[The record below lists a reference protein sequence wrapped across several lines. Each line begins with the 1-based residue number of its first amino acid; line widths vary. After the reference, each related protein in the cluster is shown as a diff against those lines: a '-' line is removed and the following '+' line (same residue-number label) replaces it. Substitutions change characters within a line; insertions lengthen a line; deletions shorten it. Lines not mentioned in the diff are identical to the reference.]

1 MQMRK
6 YASSRF
12 IKLEDLNDGPLQ
24 KTIKDVEEGKFD
36 KPILIFD
43 DGTRLSLNGT
53 NVSTLICAFGT
64 DDSNAWIGQRI
75 ELYAGTVRFNGN
87 DKPAVLVRA
96 LAAPTAAAQNKP
108 QPPFGDTI
116 PF

>member
-53 NVSTLICAFGT
+53 NVSTLIRAFGT
-64 DDSNAWIGQRI
+64 DDSDVWIGQPI
-75 ELYAGTVRFNGN
+75 ELYAGTVPFNGSH
-87 DKPAVLVRA
+87 KPAVLVRA
-96 LAAPTAAAQNKP
+96 LAAPTAAAQKKP
-108 QPPFGDTI
+108 QPPFDDTI
-116 PF
+116 PY

>member
-1 MQMRK
+1 MEMRK

-12 IKLEDLNDGPLQ
+12 IKLDDLEGEPQ
-24 KTIKDVEEGKFD
+24 RKTITDIEEGKFD
-36 KPILIFD
+36 KPTLTFD

-53 NVSTLICAFGT
+53 NVSTLIRAFGT
-64 DDSNAWIGQRI
+64 DDSDAWIGQPI

-96 LAAPTAAAQNKP
+96 LAAD
-108 QPPFGDTI
+108 DTI